1 MHPRRTS
8 HSCDCRR
15 FRSSAY
21 RFKERRAARR
31 LRRCWSLIIGFITRP
46 LKPFG
51 SWKNDKV
58 TRVCHYNAS
67 KEGVIAL
74 TRQMPVEWARH
85 GIRVNAVCPGVI
97 DTPLLRAMDDPV
109 AGERYLQEWVPL
121 RRLGRPGEV

>member
-1 MHPRRTS
+1 
-8 HSCDCRR
+8 
-15 FRSSAY
+15 
-21 RFKERRAARR
+21 

-121 RRLGRPGEV
+121 RRLGRPGEVAALIAFLASDEASYVTGVAVPVDGGATAI

>member
-1 MHPRRTS
+1 M
-8 HSCDCRR
+8 
-15 FRSSAY
+15 
-21 RFKERRAARR
+21 
-31 LRRCWSLIIGFITRP
+31 RRCWSLIIGFITRP

-121 RRLGRPGEV
+121 RRLGRPGEVAALLAFLARDEASYVTGVAVPVDGGATAI

>member
-1 MHPRRTS
+1 M
-8 HSCDCRR
+8 
-15 FRSSAY
+15 
-21 RFKERRAARR
+21 
-31 LRRCWSLIIGFITRP
+31 RRCWSLIIGFITRP

-121 RRLGRPGEV
+121 RRLGRPGEVAALIAFLASDEASYVTGVAVPVDGGATAI